1 MQRLPTS
8 LVVFLLTRN
17 NISVILYIH
26 IRKAKDDT
34 MDNLDVEERIA
45 LAKQGRD
52 EATAVSNIS

>member
-1 MQRLPTS
+1 M
-8 LVVFLLTRN
+8 LTRN

-52 EATAVSNIS
+52 EATAISNIS